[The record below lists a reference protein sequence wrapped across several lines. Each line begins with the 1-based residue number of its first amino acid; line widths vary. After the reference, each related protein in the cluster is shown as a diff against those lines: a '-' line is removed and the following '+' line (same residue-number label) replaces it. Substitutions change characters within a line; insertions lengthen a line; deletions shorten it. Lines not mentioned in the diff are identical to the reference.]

1 MNWNCPHCG
10 VLLALQETQIGPGW
24 SFSKCY
30 TCGGFALIRRAE
42 INVIKVDQAPPGEKV
57 LLPERSSDSAVAVLS
72 QEASARLL
80 KIKSMQPPP
89 PPPHLIHHRSPLE
102 FKPQIGGLKRDF
114 KLSKVGVVAAAFV
127 VVFSGANLVMRGNSV
142 LRLNSEPQ
150 ETSGH
155 STPPTQIS
163 DQGKPLIDSV
173 HENAMAPLREEP
185 EQEVNSQEDISTPR
199 SISPEEL
206 RDHAQID
213 AANRNEYPQNGVA
226 QNSGYPPQKGRAS
239 SASNPLLPHGGRPA
253 NQATRRALL
262 NPGESRTP
270 VNSLP
275 N

>member
-57 LLPERSSDSAVAVLS
+57 LLPERSSDSAIAVLS

-80 KIKSMQPPP
+80 KIKSIQPPP
-89 PPPHLIHHRSPLE
+89 PPLIHRSPIE
-102 FKPQIGGLKRDF
+102 FRPQIGGLKRDF
-114 KLSKVGVVAAAFV
+114 RLSKVGVVAAAFV

-150 ETSGH
+150 ETVGL

-163 DQGKPLIDSV
+163 NQARTLIDSV

-185 EQEVNSQEDISTPR
+185 EQEINSQEDTSTTR
-199 SISPEEL
+199 SISREEL
-206 RDHAQID
+206 RDAAQID
-213 AANRNEYPQNGVA
+213 LANRNEHPQNGVA
-226 QNSGYPPQKGRAS
+226 QNNGYPPQKGRAS
-239 SASNPLLPHGGRPA
+239 SASNPLLPRAGRPA